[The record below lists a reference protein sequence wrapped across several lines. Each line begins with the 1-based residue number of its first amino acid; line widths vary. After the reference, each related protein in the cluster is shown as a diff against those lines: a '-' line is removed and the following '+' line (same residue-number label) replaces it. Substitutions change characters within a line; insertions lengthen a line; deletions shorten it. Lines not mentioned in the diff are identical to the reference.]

1 MSKKHKEVCTALN
14 YIQKSLI
21 LVAAITVCVS
31 IFVFASLVNI
41 PVGTSISPVG
51 LKICAVLARIKKNN

>member
-31 IFVFASLVNI
+31 IFVFVSLVNI
-41 PVGTSISPVG
+41 PVGTSISPIG